1 MNTLLL
7 TLMLLSPT
15 EALVTEQI
23 KLQTIET
30 LKVMQ
35 IEQQTQLKT
44 QVIATLENIEL
55 VLPVVVD
62 KQTLAKVQNVKQ
74 QLNQD

>member
-15 EALVTEQI
+15 EALVTEQV
-23 KLQTIET
+23 KLQTAET

-44 QVIATLENIEL
+44 QVIASLENIEL
-55 VLPVVVD
+55 ILPVVVD